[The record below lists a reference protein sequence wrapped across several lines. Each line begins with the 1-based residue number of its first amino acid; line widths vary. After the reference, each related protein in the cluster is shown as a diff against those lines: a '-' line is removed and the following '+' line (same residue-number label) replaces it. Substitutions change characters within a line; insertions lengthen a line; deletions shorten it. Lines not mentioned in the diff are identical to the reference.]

1 MPQPSFK
8 CSDEMLRRIEAEA
21 KRKEKTISDVIRNAV
36 EYYFTQDV
44 RQQNLELLLYEIVKT
59 RAVVVRTA
67 AVDTGEMEVLCEAAG
82 EDAKAYLEERKKP

>member
-1 MPQPSFK
+1 
-8 CSDEMLRRIEAEA
+8 
-21 KRKEKTISDVIRNAV
+21 
-36 EYYFTQDV
+36 
-44 RQQNLELLLYEIVKT
+44 VKT